1 VDYAVISRIK
11 NSQTGQS
18 MMIAAGIASPGTQ
31 AAAELMS
38 SPRELDQAL
47 RRLAPGWENKNLQ
60 MVLRVQV
67 PNGITPTSP
76 QLIAGYAW

>member
-1 VDYAVISRIK
+1 VDYAVVSRIK

-38 SPRELDQAL
+38 SPRELDQVL
-47 RRLAPGWENKNLQ
+47 RQVAPGWENKNLQ
-60 MVLRVQV
+60 IVLRVPV

-76 QLIAGYAW
+76 QLVASYVW